1 MAEHLTDV
9 AVGPFFTLIAVV
21 GGMWR
26 GVGHLHLCG
35 TVLGVME
42 VKAVT
47 DVTEQPR
54 GELLLHR
61 FLVMATENKSAAPCV
76 FLNDSHS
83 SATQLV
89 LILRTCA
96 EKRTHLS

>member
-1 MAEHLTDV
+1 MLWASEGLVIIAGVSPVAEHLTDV

-42 VKAVT
+42 VKAVA

-54 GELLLHR
+54 GGLLLHR
-61 FLVMATENKSAAPCV
+61 FLVMAAENKSAAPCV
-76 FLNDSHS
+76 TKCPMTFSF
-83 SATQLV
+83 
-89 LILRTCA
+89 
-96 EKRTHLS
+96 